1 MDTDSF
7 INHIKTENVYEGIAD
22 DVKKDL
28 IHQIT
33 QSIYHFQQEKNVIGF
48 MKDELGGK
56 ITTEFIALR
65 PKIMLLL
72 SG

>member
-1 MDTDSF
+1 MYDYIKPKYQYNVKLHYMDTDSF

-33 QSIYHFQQEKNVIGF
+33 QSIYHFQ
-48 MKDELGGK
+48 
-56 ITTEFIALR
+56 
-65 PKIMLLL
+65 
-72 SG
+72 